1 MSRLWTIICQMKTEW
16 GYIYRPNTKRKLSL
30 LLDPAIKKL
39 ADDSQI
45 PFLPK
50 LVEPVIMQEE
60 IDVLEV

>member
-1 MSRLWTIICQMKTEW
+1 MKTEW

-50 LVEPVIMQEE
+50 LVEPDVMQEA
-60 IDVLEV
+60 IDIL